1 VDSVAQCSFD
11 EFAAAPT
18 EGLCAFAQWC
28 SDRPRCKAF
37 GPLRAASV
45 EQYVGTLI
53 SAMRIRHT
61 PLKVDRSR
69 LNFFFGAL
77 LRQETHT
84 LGPPQLKKAP
94 LTADMLDA
102 LCASPHYAA
111 VSSAV
116 SAGRPPPRLA
126 PRAFNTVIAAAAAC
140 YSLATGARASS
151 VTAASQLEFN
161 PLIHA
166 ARGDIVFS
174 NDGFR
179 YEHKP
184 CKNDQHAKIWKGP
197 SPLFPAIPSRLCC
210 PLRAIQVRD
219 ALLPDAAPTDPLFAV
234 YARDGALRP
243 LTGKQLKSL
252 ALDKLLH
259 LCPASCTSVSAR
271 VGHATAA
278 FSAGM
283 SADAIKQFGKWR
295 SDTWRTYARVT
306 DDAARQYVS
315 AVFA

>member
-1 VDSVAQCSFD
+1 MQAPVRCSH
-11 EFAAAPT
+11 APGSIPGQPSLGSKPEYEKIGNAPDAST
-18 EGLCAFAQWC
+18 FHARRCPHAPGI
-28 SDRPRCKAF
+28 RPGQPSLGSKHE
-37 GPLRAASV
+37 S
-45 EQYVGTLI
+45 LI
-53 SAMRIRHT
+53 
-61 PLKVDRSR
+61 L
-69 LNFFFGAL
+69 
-77 LRQETHT
+77 
-84 LGPPQLKKAP
+84 
-94 LTADMLDA
+94 
-102 LCASPHYAA
+102 
-111 VSSAV
+111 
-116 SAGRPPPRLA
+116 
-126 PRAFNTVIAAAAAC
+126 
-140 YSLATGARASS
+140 
-151 VTAASQLEFN
+151 
-161 PLIHA
+161 A
-166 ARGDIVFS
+166 ARGDIKFS

-179 YEHKP
+179 YEHNP

-219 ALLPDAAPTDPLFAV
+219 ALLPGAAPTDPLFAV